1 MRRRLGT
8 TVLLTLAALASWSCE
23 SGPVAGE
30 LTVSLVTPNSD
41 DGAILVRV
49 IASAPMEVTNAVVA
63 CGNCRL
69 FKEQPSPTEL
79 RAVVTGDLVAGP
91 LLRVSVTDTKTPSSY
106 TVQIQQVASRTFQ
119 VRATTGYSLTVG
131 Q

>member
-1 MRRRLGT
+1 VRRRLGA
-8 TVLLTLAALASWSCE
+8 TVLLALAALTVGSCE
-23 SGPVAGE
+23 PGPVAGD
-30 LTVSLVTPNSD
+30 LTLSLVTPNSD

-49 IASAPMEVTNAVVA
+49 FASAPMEVTNAVVA

-69 FKEQPSPTEL
+69 FKEQPSPSEL

-106 TVQIQQVASRTFQ
+106 TVQIQQVASRTYQ
-119 VRATTGYSLTVG
+119 VRSTSGYSLTI